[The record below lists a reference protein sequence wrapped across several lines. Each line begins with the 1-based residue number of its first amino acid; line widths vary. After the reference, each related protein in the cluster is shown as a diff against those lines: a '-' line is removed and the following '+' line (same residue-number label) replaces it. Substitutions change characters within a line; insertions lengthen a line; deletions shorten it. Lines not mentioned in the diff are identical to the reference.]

1 LSFRFS
7 AYVIHTGLYLVYL
20 QNKISRC
27 NFLSEVRFFFL
38 VREIRHWSI
47 MRHLFG
53 EGEQGLKPWNRR

>member
-27 NFLSEVRFFFL
+27 NFLSEVRFFFWYKKL
-38 VREIRHWSI
+38 GTDRSCVICLERENK
-47 MRHLFG
+47 G
-53 EGEQGLKPWNRR
+53 